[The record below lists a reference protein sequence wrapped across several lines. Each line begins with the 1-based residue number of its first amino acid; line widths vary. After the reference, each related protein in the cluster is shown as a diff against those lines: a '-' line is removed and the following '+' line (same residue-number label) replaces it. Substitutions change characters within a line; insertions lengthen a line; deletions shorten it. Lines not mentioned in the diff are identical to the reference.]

1 MANRA
6 RAASKRRHYPLAN
19 ATTAVTDTR
28 PEDRIVRPEPADIRH
43 VWPYEDR
50 NFTPWLAANLDWLEE
65 PLGLRGLELLE
76 TEAQIPGYHRYLD
89 IVAKSADGS
98 RIAIENQY
106 RQIDH
111 DHLTRGV
118 AYALGHG
125 CAALVVVAEGHGGEF
140 VRIAEYLNEAYESLG
155 PSKGIAVF
163 LVTVKVQRV
172 GENFVPRFECA
183 ARPNEWLAE
192 LQRVP
197 TAEASSVLRGPGS
210 MEEFLAKCS
219 PEFRPVAERIVSD
232 WLARPGAT
240 TGINRGSAAIT
251 LDYPYST
258 ATKHRSVY
266 VLYPSALG
274 VNRGYY
280 VESGAV
286 DGHETEMDALL
297 RSCFPD
303 ISDRPYYPQSR
314 APDPSQV
321 TRFAD
326 WLTGVK
332 AGEPRS

>member
-1 MANRA
+1 M
-6 RAASKRRHYPLAN
+6 SDIP
-19 ATTAVTDTR
+19 

-65 PLGLRGLELLE
+65 PLGLRGLELLA
-76 TEAQIPGYHRYLD
+76 TEAQLPGYHRYLD
-89 IVAKSADGS
+89 IVAKAADGS

-111 DHLTRGV
+111 DHLTRGI
-118 AYALGHG
+118 AYALGHD

-155 PSKGIAVF
+155 PTKGVAVF

-172 GENFVPRFECA
+172 GENFVPRFECV

-192 LQRVP
+192 IQQAP
-197 TAEASSVLRGPGS
+197 STSHTARQGAGS
-210 MEEFLAKCS
+210 MEEFLSKSSAD
-219 PEFRPVAERIVSD
+219 FRPVAERIVSD
-232 WLARPGAT
+232 WLLRPGAT
-240 TGINRGSAAIT
+240 IGINSGSAAIT
-251 LDYPYST
+251 LDYPYSA

-266 VLYPSALG
+266 VLYPGVLG

-280 VESGAV
+280 IESGAV
-286 DGHETEMDALL
+286 DGHETEMDVLL
-297 RSCFPD
+297 RDCFPALTD
-303 ISDRPYYPQSR
+303 KPYYPQTR
-314 APDPSQV
+314 TPDPSQV

-326 WLTGVK
+326 WLIGLR
-332 AGEPRS
+332 GEQV